1 MLKCPVLQ
9 NGKRTKKNNNNH
21 ITLQPYS
28 IKYKHRTKTKQLQIC
43 YWNCRQG
50 NKSQQIES
58 AHWEE
63 KVKASQTNE
72 EKSQV
77 VVYRCFDSEHETNPI
92 NKIAFLIVEWSFVCC
107 ASVSGM
113 RCVFF
118 LNILLSLTSS
128 PSNWPISIS
137 ISIIKQHRMH
147 SNATLMPL
155 HVCHCFNLDRFIPST
170 RTTLAKLLFDVQ
182 Q

>member
-9 NGKRTKKNNNNH
+9 NGKRTKKNNH

-28 IKYKHRTKTKQLQIC
+28 TKYKHSTKTKQLQIC

-58 AHWEE
+58 AHGEE

-107 ASVSGM
+107 ASVSGVL
-113 RCVFF
+113 CVF
-118 LNILLSLTSS
+118 LLSTFFSHSL
-128 PSNWPISIS
+128 PLRSIGPFQFQFQLLNS
-137 ISIIKQHRMH
+137 IECIRMQH
-147 SNATLMPL
+147 
-155 HVCHCFNLDRFIPST
+155 
-170 RTTLAKLLFDVQ
+170 
-182 Q
+182 